1 MTARKR
7 VMIITGL
14 SGSGKSSAASV
25 LEDEGFFVVDN
36 LPLAMLPRFLDL
48 TEQGVRFTPNV
59 AVVID
64 IRNRDFLAD
73 YQTTLQTVREAG
85 HPLEILFFEASDPVL
100 IRRYSETRR
109 RHPLARQDGVLEGIT
124 RERELMAGL
133 KRLSTVVFDT
143 SGLTVH
149 QLREK
154 VQQTVLGAEGTLPLI
169 VKVQSFGFRYGIPV
183 ESDLVFDVRFLP
195 NPHFVEALRP
205 QTGLN
210 PDVRDYVLQQEVAT
224 EFLTKL
230 RDMLHF
236 LLPHYRQ
243 EGKSYLTI
251 SIGCTG
257 GRHRSVCIS
266 EVLRPFLAGQGFV
279 VEVGHRDIDKR

>member
-1 MTARKR
+1 MTDKR
-7 VMIITGL
+7 VLIITGL

-36 LPLAMLPRFLDL
+36 LPLAMLPRFLEL
-48 TEQGVRFTPNV
+48 TEQGVRFTPKV

-73 YQTTLQTVREAG
+73 YESTLNAVRQAG

-109 RHPLARQDGVLEGIT
+109 RHPLARQEGVLEGIT
-124 RERELMAGL
+124 RERELMAGF
-133 KRLSTVVFDT
+133 KRLATKVFDT
-143 SGLTVH
+143 SALTVH
-149 QLREK
+149 QLRDQ
-154 VQQTVLGAEGTLPLI
+154 VQQSVLGADGPLPLM

-195 NPHFVEALRP
+195 NPHFIEALRP

-210 PDVRDYVLQQEVAT
+210 PGVRDYVLQQEAAT
-224 EFLTKL
+224 EFLVKL
-230 RDMLHF
+230 RDMLGF
-236 LLPHYRQ
+236 LLPHYRR

-257 GRHRSVCIS
+257 GRHRSVSIA

-279 VEVGHRDIDKR
+279 VEVGHRDIEKR